1 MTALKI
7 KVVGLEEFQRA
18 VRGMDAGA
26 QTMVKKILTE
36 ATGVVIDYARPRM
49 PNRTGAARASLKA
62 KQNART
68 ADVSIGGARA
78 PYVPWLDFGGQGRRP
93 GRPPARPWL
102 KHGRYVYAALDAKR
116 TAVEDILTDGL
127 TQLALDAGLDLD

>member
-1 MTALKI
+1 MTQLKI
-7 KVVGLEEFQRA
+7 KVVGLAEFQQA

-26 QTMVKKILTE
+26 QRMVDGVLKE

-49 PNRTGAARASLKA
+49 PSRTGRARASLKA
-62 KQNART
+62 AQTRRDAT
-68 ADVSIGGARA
+68 VAIGGARA
-78 PYVPWLDFGGQGRRP
+78 PYVPWLDFGGQGKRP

-102 KHGRYVYAALDAKR
+102 KTGRYVYKALDVKR
-116 TAVEDILTDGL
+116 AEVEEILVAGL